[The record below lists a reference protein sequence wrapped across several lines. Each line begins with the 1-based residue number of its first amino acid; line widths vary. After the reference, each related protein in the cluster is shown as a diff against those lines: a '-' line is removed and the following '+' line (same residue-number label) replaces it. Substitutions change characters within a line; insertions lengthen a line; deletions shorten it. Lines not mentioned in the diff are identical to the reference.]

1 MIRINNN
8 ILNFF
13 LQSFGVGKSPDHIM
27 GIQKVCHMDKN
38 SSSVIL
44 KFFPNLTLPLPSKIP
59 IFLLSFLT
67 LPLGTSLATI
77 SFFLPKE
84 IPISSPA

>member
-1 MIRINNN
+1 
-8 ILNFF
+8 
-13 LQSFGVGKSPDHIM
+13 
-27 GIQKVCHMDKN
+27 
-38 SSSVIL
+38 
-44 KFFPNLTLPLPSKIP
+44 LPLPSKIP